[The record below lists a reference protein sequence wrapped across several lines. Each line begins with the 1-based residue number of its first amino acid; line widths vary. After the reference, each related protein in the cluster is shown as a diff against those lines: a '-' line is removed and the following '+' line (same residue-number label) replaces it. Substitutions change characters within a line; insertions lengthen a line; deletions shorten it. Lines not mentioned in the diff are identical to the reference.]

1 MKTTNYI
8 LFLLIGLLNVFSVV
22 SQTIVVKGQIDASSE
37 LEGIHILNIS
47 AEEYTVTNRKG
58 AFEIATKI
66 NDTILVSSVQYIPK
80 TVVVTQSI
88 ISSGFITIK
97 LEDRVNELDEVI
109 VGKVLTGDLMSDIEN
124 SDAKPDINFYDVGIP
139 GYTGKPKTQ
148 KGRRLLEADG
158 GKFVYYY
165 GLIATINI
173 HKILNRI
180 SGRTKKLKQLV
191 RLEEQDACMKRAIA
205 ELSDELFGHTELKE
219 ELKTEFFYYASEDP
233 KFLEVCKLESD
244 IKLFEFL
251 IAKLLAFNIQVE
263 SEDD

>member
-1 MKTTNYI
+1 
-8 LFLLIGLLNVFSVV
+8 VV
-22 SQTIVVKGQIDASSE
+22 SQTTIVKGQIDASSE

-47 AEEYTVTNRKG
+47 AEEYTVTNRNG
-58 AFEIATKI
+58 GFEIATKI

-139 GYTGKPKTQ
+139 GYTGKPLTQ
-148 KGRRLLEADG
+148 KERRLREADG

-165 GLIATINI
+165 GLVATINI

-180 SGRTKKLKQLV
+180 SGRTKKLKRIL
-191 RLEEQDACMKRAIA
+191 RLEEQDTCMEKAIS
-205 ELSDELFGHTELKE
+205 ELSNELFGHIELETELKI
-219 ELKTEFFYYASEDP
+219 EFFYYASEDP
-233 KFLEVCKLESD
+233 KFLEVCNLNSD

-251 IAKLLAFNIQVE
+251 IDKLLAFNAQVE
-263 SEDD
+263 SGED

>member
-1 MKTTNYI
+1 M
-8 LFLLIGLLNVFSVV
+8 FLGV
-22 SQTIVVKGQIDASSE
+22 SQTINLKGQIEANAE

-47 AEEYTVTNRKG
+47 AEEYTVTNNKG
-58 AFEIATKI
+58 GFEIAAQI

-80 TVVVTQSI
+80 TI
-88 ISSGFITIK
+88 IVSQDLIAVRFVTIK
-97 LEDRVNELDEVI
+97 LEDRVNELDEVV
-109 VGKVLTGDLMSDIEN
+109 VGKVLTGDLRSDIEN
-124 SDAKPDINFYDVGIP
+124 SDAKPNINFYDVGIP

-148 KGRRLLEADG
+148 KERRLHDADA

-180 SGRTKKLKQLV
+180 SGRTKKLKHIV
-191 RLEEQDACMKRAIA
+191 RLEEQDTCMKKAMT
-205 ELSDELFGHTELKE
+205 ELSDELFGHIELKE

-244 IKLFEFL
+244 IKIFEFL
-251 IAKLLAFNIQVE
+251 IDKLLAFNAQVE
-263 SEDD
+263 SDDD

>member
-1 MKTTNYI
+1 MTC
-8 LFLLIGLLNVFSVV
+8 VCV
-22 SQTIVVKGQIDASSE
+22 SQSIDLKGQVRANAE

-47 AEEYTVTNRKG
+47 AEEYTITNQKG
-58 AFEIATKI
+58 TFEILAHI

-80 TVVVTQSI
+80 KIVITNEIIASQFLSVT
-88 ISSGFITIK
+88 
-97 LEDRVNELDEVI
+97 LEDRINELDEVV
-109 VGKVLTGDLMSDIEN
+109 VGKVLTGDLLTDIKN

-148 KGRRLLEADG
+148 KERRLLEADG

-180 SGRTKKLKQLV
+180 SGRTKLLKEQV
-191 RLEEQDACMKRAIA
+191 RLEEQDVCMEKAKD
-205 ELSDELFGHTELKE
+205 ELSDELFGHLELEE
-219 ELKTEFFYYASEDP
+219 ELKIIFFYYASDDP
-233 KFLEVCKLESD
+233 RFLEICQLEND

-251 IAKLLAFNIQVE
+251 IEKLLAFHIQIE
-263 SEDD
+263 EED